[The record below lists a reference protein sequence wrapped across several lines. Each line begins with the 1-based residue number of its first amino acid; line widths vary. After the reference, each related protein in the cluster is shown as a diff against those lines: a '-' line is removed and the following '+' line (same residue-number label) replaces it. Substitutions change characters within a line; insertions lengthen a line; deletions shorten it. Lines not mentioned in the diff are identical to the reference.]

1 MKTPVCIIGP
11 TACYKTETAVLLAE
25 RLHGEIISADSVQVY
40 KELRIGSAKPS
51 AEECRGIPYHLID
64 LIEPDDRSF
73 SVQAFQVLAN
83 QCICDIQSRNL
94 RPIICGGSGLYVN
107 ALITPLNFAI
117 PKDAETRSRIE
128 NSYDHSPENVYS
140 MLQSIDPETASRLH
154 IHDKKRI
161 VRALEVFECSGKKL
175 SDFGNQFQDG
185 IDHPYSEI
193 CLIGLTMERERL
205 YSRINQ
211 RVDRMMGEGLLHE
224 VQLLFEK
231 YPDPSLPAM
240 QAIGYRQFLPFFS
253 GEISLETAVEQ
264 VKQETRRFAKRQLI
278 WFRRNPNIQWFS
290 MDNGP
295 EPVIESIINA
305 IEGK

>member
-1 MKTPVCIIGP
+1 MNRPICIIGP

-25 RLHGEIISADSVQVY
+25 KLHGEIISDDSVQVY
-40 KELRIGSAKPS
+40 KELKIGSAKPS
-51 AEECRGIPYHLID
+51 VEECRGIPYHLVD
-64 LIEPDDRSF
+64 LIAPDDRSF

-83 QCICDIQSRNL
+83 QCINDILSRNL

-117 PKDAETRSRIE
+117 PRDADIRSRIE
-128 NSYDHSPENVYS
+128 SSYDQSPERVYF
-140 MLQSIDPETASRLH
+140 MLQNIDPETAARLH
-154 IHDKKRI
+154 MHDKKRI

-175 SDFGNQFQDG
+175 SEFGNQFQDG
-185 IDHPYSEI
+185 IDHPRSEI
-193 CLIGLTMERERL
+193 CLIGLNMDRERL

-211 RVDRMMGEGLLHE
+211 RVDRMMGDGLLEE
-224 VQLLFEK
+224 VQSLFEK

-240 QAIGYRQFLPFFS
+240 QAIGYRQFFPYFS

-295 EPVIESIINA
+295 EPVIESIINT